1 MAIHARSRLM
11 RGTKACGLRYVSARF
26 ANFSLSS
33 FPPLT
38 AKLGRQL
45 IIKYGDSLPFVSD
58 IYFDYFTSLCEFFEK
73 CAMTY
78 LHFLIWQHMG
88 HLNKC
93 LNCGKQ
99 QERGWPRGHTCP
111 SLLSWPPSIPPFP
124 PPPTFSFSLSLSL
137 VNQYIAGLQK
147 QTDTLDPTECLQC
160 SSEKYKLLM
169 RLPKVI
175 THTRGA
181 NREKC
186 KHAGFNVNS
195 TKTNKTYYYKSRS
208 SKTS

>member
-11 RGTKACGLRYVSARF
+11 RGTKACGLRYVSARL

-78 LHFLIWQHMG
+78 LHFLI
-88 HLNKC
+88 
-93 LNCGKQ
+93 
-99 QERGWPRGHTCP
+99 
-111 SLLSWPPSIPPFP
+111 
-124 PPPTFSFSLSLSL
+124 
-137 VNQYIAGLQK
+137 
-147 QTDTLDPTECLQC
+147 
-160 SSEKYKLLM
+160 
-169 RLPKVI
+169 
-175 THTRGA
+175 
-181 NREKC
+181 
-186 KHAGFNVNS
+186 
-195 TKTNKTYYYKSRS
+195 
-208 SKTS
+208 